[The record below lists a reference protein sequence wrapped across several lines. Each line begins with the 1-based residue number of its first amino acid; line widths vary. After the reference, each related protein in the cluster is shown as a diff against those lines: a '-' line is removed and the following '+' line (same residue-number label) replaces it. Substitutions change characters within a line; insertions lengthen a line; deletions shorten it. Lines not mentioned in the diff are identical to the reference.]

1 MPPKSN
7 TELIQ
12 QLLTE
17 VGQLKSQVAV
27 LERES
32 EYGSSPVTLQRLT
45 ALETLV
51 AELVK
56 SRDESAR
63 RATQFLLLVAGACFT
78 VAVQLLIKFISK

>member
-12 QLLTE
+12 ELIRDVADLRAE
-17 VGQLKSQVAV
+17 VAALQASVSVGGPVV
-27 LERES
+27 TLER
-32 EYGSSPVTLQRLT
+32 V
-45 ALETLV
+45 AKLETLV
-51 AELVK
+51 GELVK

-63 RATQFLLLVAGACFT
+63 RATQFLLLAVGACFT